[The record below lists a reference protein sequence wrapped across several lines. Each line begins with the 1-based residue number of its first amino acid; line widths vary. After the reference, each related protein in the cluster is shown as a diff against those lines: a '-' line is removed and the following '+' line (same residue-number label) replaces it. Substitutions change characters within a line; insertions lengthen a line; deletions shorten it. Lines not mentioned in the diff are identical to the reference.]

1 MSQKSQKIKR
11 GQLISWDSFSGKSCG
26 IVLETFFWKLFD
38 DKTQEGVYVLSKG
51 EVYKIYETSTMKIIK
66 SVESLLN
73 D

>member
-11 GQLISWDSFSGKSCG
+11 GQLISWDGFRGKGCG

-38 DKTQEGVYVLSKG
+38 DKMQEGVYVLSKG